1 MTAHSSTPQN
11 THMHPH
17 RPLTPTTTGERL
29 DVLDILRGFALLG
42 ILLVNMGI
50 FSFPFLAQITGTPRG
65 DGALDRV
72 AEFAVTWLA
81 TGKFY
86 PLFSLLFGAGMALQM
101 ARIEEHGGRVGR
113 FMARRLLILTG
124 FGLLH
129 ALLIWNGDIL
139 FVYGLVGLA
148 LVLFRRLEPRQ
159 LLIWAG
165 VLFALPVTLDLM
177 NAVSTALLGSFT
189 FGTTP
194 DFGLNA
200 FLLDLQKRAIE
211 VYGSGTWGE
220 IFVWRAIEWLIFTLV
235 SLFGG
240 QWLVLLALFIVGM
253 YFVKR
258 GNLQDAVRHLPTFRR
273 GLRVGL
279 GIGLPANFLIALVF
293 TSAGD
298 LLTSPLF
305 NLAQIA
311 LWIVGPLLTI
321 GYISAVVLLT
331 QSETWRRRLAPL
343 AAAGRIALSNYIMQS
358 VVCTLIFYSYGL
370 GLYGQ
375 VGAFAGLLLSVII
388 WLAQVLLSVLWL
400 RRFRF
405 GPLEWLWRTLTYGR
419 AQPMLKPTISSAT
432 TF

>member
-1 MTAHSSTPQN
+1 
-11 THMHPH
+11 MHLS
-17 RPLTPTTTGERL
+17 RPLTPTTAGERL

-50 FSFPFLAQITGTPRG
+50 FSFPVLAQITGTPRG
-65 DGALDRV
+65 DGALDR
-72 AEFAVTWLA
+72 AAGFAVIWLA

-101 ARIEEHGGRVGR
+101 TRIEERGGQVGR

-129 ALLIWNGDIL
+129 VLLIWNGDVL

-148 LVLFRRLEPRQ
+148 LVLFRRLDPRQ

-165 VLFALPVTLDLM
+165 VLFALPVTLGLVG
-177 NAVSTALLGSFT
+177 AGSTALLGGFSF
-189 FGTTP
+189 GATP
-194 DFGLNA
+194 GFDPNA

-211 VYGSGTWGE
+211 VYGGGTWGE
-220 IFVWRAIEWLIFTLV
+220 ILVWRAIEWLVFTLIG
-235 SLFGG
+235 LFGG

-258 GNLQDAVRHLPTFRR
+258 GNLQDMARRLPTFRR

-279 GIGLPANFLIALVF
+279 GIGLPANFLVALVF
-293 TSAGD
+293 TSGGD
-298 LLTSPLF
+298 PLTSPLF
-305 NLAQIA
+305 SLAQTV

-321 GYISAVVLLT
+321 GYISAFVLLT
-331 QSETWRRRLAPL
+331 QSETWRRRFAPL
-343 AAAGRIALSNYIMQS
+343 AAAGRMALSNYIMQS

-375 VGAFAGLLLSVII
+375 VGAFASVLLGVII
-388 WLAQVLLSVLWL
+388 WLAQILLSVLWL

-419 AQPMLKPTISSAT
+419 TQPMLKPAT
-432 TF
+432 SPATS